1 MQSIIRYNTEKYFHV
16 ILLISCTDASVWKEA
31 FEKAKKIVGSECE
44 IYAGKSNPEQKRV
57 ESDSESSSDV
67 SYSESTDNEEPTKS
81 PIKQTDG
88 HEETSQQEKTEEE
101 AVTKS
106 AEDECTVTK
115 SEEKLIEEINKLELK
130 NEHEKK

>member
-1 MQSIIRYNTEKYFHV
+1 M
-16 ILLISCTDASVWKEA
+16 LICYIDALVWKEA

-67 SYSESTDNEEPTKS
+67 SYSESTDNEEPTKT

-88 HEETSQQEKTEEE
+88 SDTTSQQKGIEKE
-101 AVTKS
+101 VTKS
-106 AEDECTVTK
+106 AEYKDTVTK
-115 SEEKLIEEINKLELK
+115 SEEELIEEIKKLEVK
-130 NEHEKK
+130 NDDTK